1 MLEREVG
8 AKRVQ
13 VDVTRGEEALV
24 KESELPLER
33 TIGEAPAA
41 QPPERM
47 TLLRPQQSRNGVWR
61 WQLRRRQRAG

>member
-13 VDVTRGEEALV
+13 VGATRAEEALV
-24 KESELPLER
+24 KESELLL
-33 TIGEAPAA
+33 TSTVGETPAA
-41 QPPERM
+41 QPTEQS

>member
-13 VDVTRGEEALV
+13 VGVTRAEEALI
-24 KESELPLER
+24 KESELLLER
-33 TIGEAPAA
+33 AVGEAPAA
-41 QPPERM
+41 PPTEQS

-61 WQLRRRQRAG
+61 WQLRRRQRAE

>member
-13 VDVTRGEEALV
+13 VGATRGEEALV
-24 KESELPLER
+24 KESELLLER
-33 TIGEAPAA
+33 AIGDALAA
-41 QPPERM
+41 QPPDQS

>member
-13 VDVTRGEEALV
+13 VGATRGEEALV
-24 KESELPLER
+24 KESELLLER
-33 TIGEAPAA
+33 AIGDALAA
-41 QPPERM
+41 QPPDQS
-47 TLLRPQQSRNGVWR
+47 TLLRPQHSRNGVWR